1 VQRNTGRGSDR
12 NHITAASHSAY
23 QAICLTA
30 TIEKHEAQSMDMTLL
45 FQLSIFLTLPF
56 WLLMILLPMWRWT
69 QRIIGSP
76 WIAVP
81 AALLYAILTLP
92 RLGALL
98 PLLANPSLAS
108 IATLLGTPAGATLAR
123 VHMLAFDVF
132 IGRWIYL
139 DSRENRITP
148 WLMAPVLA

>member
-1 VQRNTGRGSDR
+1 
-12 NHITAASHSAY
+12 
-23 QAICLTA
+23 
-30 TIEKHEAQSMDMTLL
+30 MDMALL

-92 RLGALL
+92 QLGALL

-108 IATLLGTPAGATLAR
+108 IVALLGTPAGATLAW

-139 DSRENRITP
+139 DSRENRINP
-148 WLMAPVLA
+148 WLMAPVLACVLLVGPLGFLLYLAVRALTTKPRVQLV